1 MHDRSQA
8 DGTGACS
15 CSLVKYRTNSLGM
28 REEVNAGCPVQ
39 AHIAGLRAVAFSPC
53 GQRLATGGFDHAV
66 ILWDAKTG
74 KADQVMRGH
83 ITDVRSV
90 SFSADG
96 TRLASGSSD
105 GSIHIWDATGA
116 LLRTIQRPQ
125 VFPIPRKAEGFV
137 QSVQFSTTD
146 VRRLASMGHRKG
158 LKQWDVASGEQQN
171 AASRSR
177 VEGRKFAVFSPD
189 GLTIATASDQTHSVL
204 LFDVS
209 TGEIRP
215 WFSGGTIGHRSPVT
229 SASWSVDG
237 RKLASVYGDGTCR
250 VWDSSTG
257 RILRNFENKRDS
269 IFSVSRG
276 RDWVEDTQRALAL
289 AMGQHPRL
297 GAGSQLLGLDE
308 ELLRMILD
316 RVTPSIEVGG

>member
-1 MHDRSQA
+1 M
-8 DGTGACS
+8 
-15 CSLVKYRTNSLGM
+15 
-28 REEVNAGCPVQ
+28 
-39 AHIAGLRAVAFSPC
+39 AFSPC

-83 ITDVRSV
+83 ITEVRSV

-158 LKQWDVASGEQQN
+158 LQQWDVDSGEQKN
-171 AASRSR
+171 AASRSS
-177 VEGRKFAVFSPD
+177 VEGRMFAVFSPD

-209 TGEIRP
+209 TGEIRSRL
-215 WFSGGTIGHRSPVT
+215 SGGILGHRSLVT

-237 RKLASVYGDGTCR
+237 RMLALGFAHGTCK

-257 RILRNFENKRDS
+257 RLIRSFGNPGNEWGCID
-269 IFSVSRG
+269 VAWG
-276 RDWVEDTQRALAL
+276 RDWLEDTHRVVAL

-297 GAGSQLLGLDE
+297 GAESQLLSLDE
-308 ELLRMILD
+308 EQLRMILD
-316 RVTPSIEVGG
+316 RVAPSIEVGG